1 LNEKED
7 KELTQNFETLTHTN
21 GNDLHILQPFFINS
35 SASAYNSK
43 ILETAS
49 NISPEKY
56 SLSES
61 SESDGSFEH
70 NNNGKKTKPN
80 ETSTPK
86 TNKKKRNVKKAY
98 IENAQERASV
108 KYLRLK
114 GLKKKIDLFD
124 TLTASQSAFISLSN
138 KNKFSF
144 YTAEGSRFEAI
155 VPAIA
160 TLVERKPD
168 SRSSYAYC
176 DLKDEGKHIHET
188 SERILNSRPGDKII
202 FARRMTSSKSI
213 DFAKNVSSDEVDSIN
228 NKTIHKYKHIKRKEY
243 IDPAK
248 LKTNKEKSSHQA
260 SKNKKNLKN

>member
-1 LNEKED
+1 MDISNFLQDSYNKLLNGMDDGLGLGNYNDELALVFKE
-7 KELTQNFETLTHTN
+7 KELTHNFQTLTHTN
-21 GNDLHILQPFFINS
+21 GNDQQILQPFFNNS
-35 SASAYNSK
+35 SASAYNYN

-49 NISPEKY
+49 KISPEKY

-61 SESDGSFEH
+61 SESESSFEQ
-70 NNNGKKTKPN
+70 NDNGKKTKPN

-86 TNKKKRNVKKAY
+86 SNKKKRKVKKAY

-108 KYLRLK
+108 KYSRLK

-124 TLTASQSAFISLSN
+124 ILTASQSAFLSLSN

-160 TLVERKPD
+160 TLVGKKPD

-176 DLKDEGKHIHET
+176 DLKDKHIHET

-202 FARRMTSSKSI
+202 SKI
-213 DFAKNVSSDEVDSIN
+213 I
-228 NKTIHKYKHIKRKEY
+228 
-243 IDPAK
+243 
-248 LKTNKEKSSHQA
+248 
-260 SKNKKNLKN
+260 

>member
-1 LNEKED
+1 MDFSTLSFLQDSYHKLINGMGDGLGNYIDELALVLNEKED
-7 KELTQNFETLTHTN
+7 KELKQNFETLTHTN
-21 GNDLHILQPFFINS
+21 GNDLHILQPFYINS

-61 SESDGSFEH
+61 SESESSFEH

-124 TLTASQSAFISLSN
+124 TLTAS
-138 KNKFSF
+138 
-144 YTAEGSRFEAI
+144 
-155 VPAIA
+155 
-160 TLVERKPD
+160 
-168 SRSSYAYC
+168 
-176 DLKDEGKHIHET
+176 
-188 SERILNSRPGDKII
+188 
-202 FARRMTSSKSI
+202 KSI
-213 DFAKNVSSDEVDSIN
+213 DFAKNVSSDEDDSIN
-228 NKTIHKYKHIKRKEY
+228 NKTIHKYKHIKRKEN